1 MQNKKPDKKS
11 EAIVGGIVVGGF
23 GILWTIASAS
33 LMKDSPWP
41 IMHVIFPCFGV
52 LFVIGAIYNAVKI
65 YNHGGQ
71 EEQEQ
76 EKESTNRDTE
86 LVNRIVGAVKEHQP
100 QHKAEKWTC
109 AYCGTV
115 VDGEDTYCP
124 SCGAGR
130 K

>member
-11 EAIVGGIVVGGF
+11 EAIVGGIIVGGF
-23 GILWTIASAS
+23 GLLWTIATFS
-33 LMKDSPWP
+33 LTKDSPWP
-41 IMHVIFPCFGV
+41 IMHTIFPGFGI
-52 LFVIGAIYNAVKI
+52 LFTIGAIFNAVKI
-65 YNHGGQ
+65 YTSDGQ
-71 EEQEQ
+71 DEQ
-76 EKESTNRDTE
+76 EKESTDRDTE
-86 LVNRIVGAVKEHQP
+86 WVNRIVGAVKEHQP